1 MRSSKENSKVKAVQM
16 RTQNNALYGYR
27 AVYGG
32 KRALA
37 LMKTMD
43 NGELVCMDY
52 IFLEDL
58 EKDLTVG
65 PCIRLENFIKA

>member
-16 RTQNNALYGYR
+16 RTRNNALYGYR
-27 AVYGG
+27 AMLDG

-37 LMKTMD
+37 LMKNMGD
-43 NGELVCMDY
+43 GELACMDY

-58 EKDLTVG
+58 EKDLTAG
-65 PCIRLENFIKA
+65 PCIQLENFIRA